1 MAPSKPLYGSLMA
14 SNRRVILP
22 SHIFVQQLE
31 LPLPGVGDCFGPK
44 PSLVPIQVTE
54 ITRCSLR
61 SCCPAVPGPT
71 PGRAGPTVSARDSG
85 GFAGGGRPS
94 HLRPPPPAFDEWN
107 VGVLMKAK
115 SPSVL
120 RCITMATDCGQR
132 AAIAATEADMMRELE
147 MAVTWLEMA
156 KAQAQ
161 SGDPSVWAEGLNNG
175 QTSGGS

>member
-1 MAPSKPLYGSLMA
+1 MRALGAVLRRPSQAQMSTVA
-14 SNRRVILP
+14 S
-22 SHIFVQQLE
+22 
-31 LPLPGVGDCFGPK
+31 GVGPATSRSRRLLRLQTVHGSNTCDRNY
-44 PSLVPIQVTE
+44 
-54 ITRCSLR
+54 TRLFAFVLSCR
-61 SCCPAVPGPT
+61 SRST

-161 SGDPSVWAEGLNNG
+161 SGDPSVWAEGPNNG